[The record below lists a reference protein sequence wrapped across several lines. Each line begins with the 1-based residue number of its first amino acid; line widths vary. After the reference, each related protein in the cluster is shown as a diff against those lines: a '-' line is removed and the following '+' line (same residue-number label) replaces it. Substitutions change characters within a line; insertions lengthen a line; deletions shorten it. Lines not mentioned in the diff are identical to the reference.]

1 MAQEQ
6 VSTEYIPIEEHCYG
20 PSSRHTLDL
29 YRPPPLVSARGQ
41 TVQKVLLVWLH
52 GGGWVDRSKDE
63 FGHVARGL
71 VRAGAGIISVA
82 MVNYHLS
89 PRTRPPSLIHPTHV
103 LDVARALCCRLAAH
117 EREAALWVCGHSA
130 GAHIAG
136 LLALDPTYLNH
147 QHEGDSAQEKAPAKE
162 NEIMLVNVA
171 GWIGIAGIYDLPRLR
186 SDFPSY
192 KEAFLDF
199 AFGEDESSWHDNSP
213 QHLHH
218 ADHSRSPWLVVHSV
232 EDELVNTVQS
242 LRFVQHLE
250 SLGVAAT
257 YHEEAKGGSHWEGV
271 HSLAYPESPLA
282 NLIINFVLEAR
293 K

>member
-103 LDVARALCCRLAAH
+103 LDVARALCWPVPAPHHRCF
-117 EREAALWVCGHSA
+117 S
-130 GAHIAG
+130 
-136 LLALDPTYLNH
+136 LLSSDVRHLSHWDT
-147 QHEGDSAQEKAPAKE
+147 
-162 NEIMLVNVA
+162 A
-171 GWIGIAGIYDLPRLR
+171 GWQHTSAKQRCGFVAIQQARTLRASWLSTLP
-186 SDFPSY
+186 
-192 KEAFLDF
+192 
-199 AFGEDESSWHDNSP
+199 
-213 QHLHH
+213 
-218 ADHSRSPWLVVHSV
+218 
-232 EDELVNTVQS
+232 T
-242 LRFVQHLE
+242 
-250 SLGVAAT
+250 
-257 YHEEAKGGSHWEGV
+257 
-271 HSLAYPESPLA
+271 
-282 NLIINFVLEAR
+282 
-293 K
+293 